1 MGRNQSLAWNCI
13 HATCDSQN
21 LNEQVLYE
29 RAKLLLG
36 CYRSVCWATTGPCTP
51 VDEENYCYRD
61 HRLDTALGYLK
72 SFCPKAE
79 KTRFEVK
86 IRSLFETRW
95 MIELV
100 DNAMLQVK
108 EFPDNGDQYFEIVA
122 KCYLNRF
129 KYNETDLLDIL
140 HIERSRFY
148 DRKKEAIMVFGI
160 ALWGSEIPKLQTFL
174 SQLDETDNLPLL
186 AV

>member
-36 CYRSVCWATTGPCTP
+36 CYRSVCWATTGTCTP

-100 DNAMLQVK
+100 TNTSKLSPSAISTVSSTMKRICWISYILSAADSMIGRRKPSWSLASLC
-108 EFPDNGDQYFEIVA
+108 GA
-122 KCYLNRF
+122 ARF
-129 KYNETDLLDIL
+129 RN
-140 HIERSRFY
+140 SRHSCPSST
-148 DRKKEAIMVFGI
+148 RQITC
-160 ALWGSEIPKLQTFL
+160 LCWLSESPTF
-174 SQLDETDNLPLL
+174 
-186 AV
+186 VR